1 MYTELLT
8 PTSGIQ
14 IAHKRWAQA
23 PLLVCLY
30 APPSFGQK
38 MQSCA
43 ALEALVRRAWAS
55 RGTYDGVFRFHGA
68 FPAEPLALG
77 DVRHAVAVCAGNQ

>member
-14 IAHKRWAQA
+14 IAQSKCAQA

-38 MQSCA
+38 MQSYG
-43 ALEALVRRAWAS
+43 EGRVS
-55 RGTYDGVFRFHGA
+55 GGGKGA
-68 FPAEPLALG
+68 K
-77 DVRHAVAVCAGNQ
+77 